1 MSVIIPLEVKTRE
14 ELDKALR
21 LKRTVIIINND
32 EFYNKVCN
40 RKKGDSYEKIVK
52 AGGIELSPK
61 AYLELGKYEPTVDTI
76 HKKIL
81 LIKHKG
87 SYKFRKED
95 LIEGYSNAKCN
106 SIKKAVHL
114 KNEDDFAFYRKM
126 KYACIIIDGDLYKEF
141 KLLVHKEFY
150 YLIDTRWIIDDI
162 ENMRFYMFHAYE
174 FDMNKDKI
182 ADINTD
188 EMFLHMAV
196 LNNSRILFKNYEI

>member
-1 MSVIIPLEVKTRE
+1 MSIIIPLEVKTRE

-32 EFYNKVCN
+32 ELYNKICN

-52 AGGIELSPK
+52 AGGIELSPR
-61 AYLELGKYEPTVDTI
+61 AGWEVGKYETTVDTI

-87 SYKFRKED
+87 ASKFRKED

-114 KNEDDFAFYRKM
+114 KNVDDFTFYKKM
-126 KYACIIIDGDLYKEF
+126 KYACIIIDGDLYKEY
-141 KLLVHKEFY
+141 KIAIYDKVV
-150 YLIDTRWIIDDI
+150 YLKDTKWIIDDT
-162 ENMRFYMFHAYE
+162 ENMRFYMFHQFE

-188 EMFLHMAV
+188 ELFLHKTV
-196 LNNSRILFKNYEI
+196 LNNRKIFMKEYET